1 MQIKLIPDWKLAWK
15 FLSVQAS
22 VLLALLSGIQAEVLP
37 LVSPLFPA
45 DKWPYISGG
54 IALSIVVFR
63 LISQDGLA
71 VDRAQ
76 IALDRLE
83 EKAAEIPLDQEMP
96 APAAASDTESYNP
109 MPAGRL
115 ERYIGAVAGIAIA
128 LGVLGLLALAWGLKL

>member
-1 MQIKLIPDWKLAWK
+1 MKLIPDWKLAWR

-45 DKWPYISGG
+45 EQWPYISGG
-54 IALSIVVFR
+54 IALAIVLAR
-63 LISQDGLA
+63 LISQDSLA
-71 VDRAQ
+71 VERAQ
-76 IALDRLE
+76 IGIDRLE
-83 EKAAEIPLDQEMP
+83 EKAAEIPLDQEMAAP
-96 APAAASDTESYNP
+96 APESYNP

-115 ERYIGAVAGIAIA
+115 ERYIGAVAGIVIA